1 MVLHHMTVFTEAI
14 ILDMEQSILDPP
26 MPLHQG
32 ERPFGVYV
40 RQAGHR
46 VLLTFHPLAP
56 FEVLDPLADLNHIGQ
71 TRECAVSSQLR

>member
-1 MVLHHMTVFTEAI
+1 MGGVYSYGLRRETWNNLF
-14 ILDMEQSILDPP
+14 SIPQCP
-26 MPLHQG
+26 CTKG

>member
-1 MVLHHMTVFTEAI
+1 MRAVYSYGLRRETWNNLF
-14 ILDMEQSILDPP
+14 SIPP